1 MCVPQGGAVADG
13 LQASSAILLC
23 NESATREDRNVTK
36 VLDFFGIAWK
46 TVEVRNGGVQDP
58 KGRYAIVSSADCMAA
73 AMKDTQSSAK
83 ALPSW
88 LKEASSVFVYGF
100 RNDDPSTK
108 LVRFLTGDPEAKVRP
123 IRTLETMITVTGEC
137 PKMCGPMSGMRFPVT
152 RHMPGCVCDV
162 GLAVERFQNVVR
174 ADDGELFFGVTLGGV
189 RFYISTCETP
199 IDISAFS
206 AEYFDV
212 KKRFCEAVPLV
223 LFLKRAFPD
232 AFSGQGETSACLIVD
247 DPPLKR
253 RYGFLDFREALDL
266 MDRHNFTTTIAFIP
280 WNWRRSD
287 PRTLSLFRSRP
298 DRLSLVV
305 HGCDHTAAEFADR
318 SPVLLNRKIRTSG
331 QRMESFR
338 RRAFIAADQVMVFPQ
353 GKFSPETGRAL
364 KLNGFVAAVNTE
376 VAPAEPAANETTIA
390 DLWNVAI
397 MRYGSFPIFTRRY
410 PDHGIENFAFDALLG
425 KPCLIAAHHDV
436 FRDHARNLVD
446 LVSRLNSLRW
456 NLVWRSLGEAVS
468 RSFAT
473 RRFEDRT
480 EVIRMFA
487 GALRAEN
494 RDAEWRRTLLL
505 KEEAD
510 PDCVQAVWVNHTP
523 VPFSFE
529 SGELQAWTTTPPRE
543 TAVVRIVYQNNLE
556 RIPDRYSAKAKIKVA
571 AKRYLSE
578 FRDNYLSRNDFLCQS
593 ANRLKQLMG

>member
-1 MCVPQGGAVADG
+1 MCEPQGGAVADG
-13 LQASSAILLC
+13 LQASSAVLLC
-23 NESATREDRNVTK
+23 NEPSTPEDRNVTK

-46 TVEVRNGGVQDP
+46 TVQVRNYGVQDP
-58 KGRYAIVSSADCMAA
+58 KGSYVILSSADCMATA
-73 AMKDTQSSAK
+73 IQDTQSSAK

-88 LKEASSVFVYGF
+88 FEQASSVFVYGF
-100 RNDDPSTK
+100 RNDDSSTK
-108 LVRFLTGDPEAKVRP
+108 LIRFVTGDSEAKVRP
-123 IRTLETMITVTGEC
+123 IRTPETMISITGEC
-137 PKMCGPMSGMRFPVT
+137 PKMCGPMSGMRFRVT

-162 GLAVERFQNVVR
+162 ALALERFQSLVR
-174 ADDGELFFGVTLGGV
+174 ADDGELFFGVTFGGV
-189 RFYISTCETP
+189 RFYISTCQRA
-199 IDISAFS
+199 IDISALS
-206 AEYFDV
+206 ADYFEV
-212 KKRFCEAVPLV
+212 KRYFCESVPLV
-223 LFLKRAFPD
+223 FFLKRAFPD

-280 WNWRRSD
+280 WNWQRSD
-287 PRTLSLFRSRP
+287 PRTLSLFRSHP

-318 SPVLLNRKIRTSG
+318 SPVLLDQKICTSG

-468 RSFAT
+468 RSFTT
-473 RRFEDRT
+473 RRFDDRT

-487 GALRAEN
+487 GTLRAEN
-494 RDAEWRRTLLL
+494 RDAEWRRTLVL

-523 VPFSFE
+523 IPFSFE
-529 SGELQAWTTTPPRE
+529 SGQLQAWTTTPPRE
-543 TAVVRIVYQNNLE
+543 TAVVRIAYQNNLE
-556 RIPDRYSAKAKIKVA
+556 RIPDRDGAKAKIKVA

-578 FRDNYLSRNDFLCQS
+578 FRDNYLSRNDFLCRS